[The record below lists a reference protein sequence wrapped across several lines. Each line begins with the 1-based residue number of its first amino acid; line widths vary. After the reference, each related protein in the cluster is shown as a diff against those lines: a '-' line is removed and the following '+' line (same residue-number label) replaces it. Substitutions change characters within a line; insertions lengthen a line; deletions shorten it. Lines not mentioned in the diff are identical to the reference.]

1 VSQLHQVTNFPHI
14 SIVDPRTGASV
25 WRHDGA
31 FEKALLAERRKRSIL
46 SPSTCLTSHCSVQD
60 FLGTQSCPSES
71 RIGGRLMRKLTGGGS
86 SSSSLSQTA
95 PAASEEEEEELEEA
109 IRMSLRREGGTE
121 EESTSIPVAVESSVT
136 EVVAP
141 MIVTQ
146 NGFSVAEVS
155 TTLHSILLL
164 STCCPVSYPD

>member
-1 VSQLHQVTNFPHI
+1 
-14 SIVDPRTGASV
+14 
-25 WRHDGA
+25 
-31 FEKALLAERRKRSIL
+31 
-46 SPSTCLTSHCSVQD
+46 
-60 FLGTQSCPSES
+60 
-71 RIGGRLMRKLTGGGS
+71 MRKLTGGGS
-86 SSSSLSQTA
+86 SSSSSSQTA
-95 PAASEEEEEELEEA
+95 PAASEEEEELEEA

-146 NGFSVAEVS
+146 SGFSVAEVS